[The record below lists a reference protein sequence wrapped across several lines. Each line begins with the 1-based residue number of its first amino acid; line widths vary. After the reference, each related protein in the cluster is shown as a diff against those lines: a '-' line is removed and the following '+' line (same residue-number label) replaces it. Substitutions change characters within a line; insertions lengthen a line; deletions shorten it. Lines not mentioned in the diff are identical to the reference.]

1 MSDRV
6 TAQLRLWLE
15 ETVSDAESVLGVED
29 PEEVDE
35 DSVDINVDR
44 REEED
49 VVDNPRLV
57 EINET
62 VNDNDMDHDGVT
74 QAEPVI
80 DNREFFIGKDKET
93 RWYLQP
99 QMARTSR
106 TPADNIIPR
115 LHMRGPKG
123 QAKNAQTHIQSFECI
138 FNDEIINKIVIYTNI
153 YIHKIQGKYARERD
167 AKLTDSC
174 EIRSLLGIL
183 YLAGVLKSGRRSII
197 EMFDMNN
204 GTGVEAIYV
213 TMTEH
218 RFRFLMRCLRFDD
231 VQSRDLRKSH
241 DKLAAI
247 REVFDLFVGNSKSS
261 YNPSDYLTIDE
272 QLVAFR
278 GNCPFRQYIPSKAS
292 KYGIKVFALVSCSDF
307 YTTNLEV
314 YVGTQP
320 DGPFKVSTK
329 PHDLVMRL
337 TEPVSGSKRNITA
350 DNWFVSLP
358 LALDLLEN
366 RKLTL
371 LGTMRGNKRE
381 VPANFLSDKDR
392 EPFSSEF
399 GYQDKATIVSYV
411 PKKNKAVIALSTM
424 HRTGEIDPDNNEEKK
439 PVIIHDYNETKY
451 GVDILDKMCHQYDT
465 KRNSK
470 RWPLTLFFH
479 LLNVG
484 AVNSANIFR
493 SNYKGQEKVLRRTYL
508 TELAMELMKPAVQ
521 RRLNHE
527 WIPRQLKTRCKIFL
541 GIEEQNP
548 PRPQPP
554 QANATGSRCF
564 ICPRSADKKTNRLC
578 FTCQN
583 RVCVSH
589 MKVVCERCYE

>member
-49 VVDNPRLV
+49 VDDNPRLV

-80 DNREFFIGKDKET
+80 DNREFFIGKDKEI

-153 YIHKIQGKYARERD
+153 YIHKIQGKYAREQD

-292 KYGIKVFALVSCSDF
+292 KYGMKVFALVSCSDF

-424 HRTGEIDPDNNEEKK
+424 HRTGEIVPDNNEEKK
-439 PVIIHDYNETKY
+439 PVIIHDYYETKY
-451 GVDILDKMCHQYDT
+451 GVNILDKMCHQ
-465 KRNSK
+465 
-470 RWPLTLFFH
+470 
-479 LLNVG
+479 
-484 AVNSANIFR
+484 
-493 SNYKGQEKVLRRTYL
+493 
-508 TELAMELMKPAVQ
+508 
-521 RRLNHE
+521 
-527 WIPRQLKTRCKIFL
+527 
-541 GIEEQNP
+541 
-548 PRPQPP
+548 
-554 QANATGSRCF
+554 
-564 ICPRSADKKTNRLC
+564 
-578 FTCQN
+578 
-583 RVCVSH
+583 
-589 MKVVCERCYE
+589 